1 MFVASQT
8 ARCKA
13 KAKAQSV
20 RKTQQKKRKRLGAA
34 IERDIGPALMG
45 SSGEEED
52 SASSG
57 ISSGSSP
64 HAGLSK
70 RATAH
75 AKAAKIHATEATRLA
90 TLARA
95 LKEVDALDETP
106 TAVSPSPST
115 ANAKCG
121 HSGAT
126 EDHLEVP
133 AMGAQKTVEEWQQME
148 EEGWS
153 FPTATSSSSSRDTA
167 VVAGITVQA
176 VPKAS
181 LAAKAEQSLFDAG
194 KTAKAEEV
202 GTAWSTPVVENQQ
215 EAMVHYGRQMF
226 KWGQL
231 EAHLQA
237 EQKKKEVQSKNFVE
251 KFHRGLIQERK
262 ERAETRTGEE
272 RSQKKM

>member
-1 MFVASQT
+1 MASQT

-95 LKEVDALDETP
+95 LKEVDALDETSS

-126 EDHLEVP
+126 EDHLEFP

-153 FPTATSSSSSRDTA
+153 FPTATSSSSSKDTA

-181 LAAKAEQSLFDAG
+181 LAASPFDAG
-194 KTAKAEEV
+194 KTAKEEEF
-202 GTAWSTPVVENQQ
+202 GAAWSTPVVENQQ

-231 EAHLQA
+231 EAHLQV
-237 EQKKKEVQSKNFVE
+237 EQAKEKVQSANFNE

-262 ERAETRTGEE
+262 ERAEARTGEE
-272 RSQKKM
+272 RSQKRM

>member
-70 RATAH
+70 PLTAH

-148 EEGWS
+148 EEGWW
-153 FPTATSSSSSRDTA
+153 FPAATSSSSSTDTA

-194 KTAKAEEV
+194 KTAKEEEV

-262 ERAETRTGEE
+262 ERTEARTGE
-272 RSQKKM
+272 SQKRM